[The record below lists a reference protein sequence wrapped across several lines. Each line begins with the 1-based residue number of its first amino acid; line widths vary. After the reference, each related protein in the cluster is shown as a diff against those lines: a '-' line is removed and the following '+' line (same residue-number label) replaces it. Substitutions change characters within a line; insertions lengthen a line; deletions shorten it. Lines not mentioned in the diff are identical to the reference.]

1 METREA
7 LRVRSV
13 STRRGR
19 SGSATRASIQTKS
32 ASSAA
37 PEARSATVS
46 GLLQLEV
53 SAWERPKTTAN
64 RPAETV
70 AVPARSSRGVFAGAA
85 SLRSSASAPTTVSA
99 AKSTL
104 TYNDEAPVEE
114 LRQHAAEQQADRG
127 AAAADRAVDA
137 ERPGALGALGE
148 AGREQGEGG
157 GGEQRAGGPLQRSRT
172 REDGEGRGGTAERRG
187 EREAGRAADQRPL
200 APEEIAELAAEQEHA
215 AEGERVRG
223 DDPLPLVVGEM
234 QRRLRRGQCDVH
246 DGHVE
251 HDHQLGDAG
260 EGEDPPAP
268 GVRRGL
274 LRHGCSDLIG

>member
-53 SAWERPKTTAN
+53 SAWERPKTIAN

-104 TYNDEAPVEE
+104 TYMTKRQSRSCVSTPPSSRPIEAP
-114 LRQHAAEQQADRG
+114 L
-127 AAAADRAVDA
+127 
-137 ERPGALGALGE
+137 P
-148 AGREQGEGG
+148 
-157 GGEQRAGGPLQRSRT
+157 PI
-172 REDGEGRGGTAERRG
+172 
-187 EREAGRAADQRPL
+187 
-200 APEEIAELAAEQEHA
+200 AP
-215 AEGERVRG
+215 
-223 DDPLPLVVGEM
+223 
-234 QRRLRRGQCDVH
+234 
-246 DGHVE
+246 
-251 HDHQLGDAG
+251 
-260 EGEDPPAP
+260 
-268 GVRRGL
+268 
-274 LRHGCSDLIG
+274 